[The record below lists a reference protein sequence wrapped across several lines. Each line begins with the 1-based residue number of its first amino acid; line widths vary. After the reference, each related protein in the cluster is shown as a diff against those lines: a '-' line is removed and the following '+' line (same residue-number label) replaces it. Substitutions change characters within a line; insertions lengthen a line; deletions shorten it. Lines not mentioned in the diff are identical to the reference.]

1 MAPKRATK
9 RTIRPDSPR
18 KRVKDQRKLQLL
30 EAAITVIARHGL
42 TQTTIANVS
51 SEAGMSRG
59 IINFYFTSKESML
72 KEVLLNLLATE
83 RKAVQSSLAANSQ
96 LSAKERLAALVE
108 VLSSPRLYSKKR
120 LSAWCAFAAFAASHA
135 PTRYA
140 FERNY
145 QDTSTTLTELCREA
159 GAASPVSNAALLMT
173 YIQGARFNEVTGLA
187 HLAKE
192 EVFSQLRLF
201 EAVTIPHAPE
211 EKVVAIT
218 EVKKPKPPKKK
229 ASAAEGDVVVADL
242 FANL

>member
-1 MAPKRATK
+1 
-9 RTIRPDSPR
+9 
-18 KRVKDQRKLQLL
+18 
-30 EAAITVIARHGL
+30 
-42 TQTTIANVS
+42 
-51 SEAGMSRG
+51 MSRG

-159 GAASPVSNAALLMT
+159 GAASPVSNAAIAAGLVLAT
-173 YIQGARFNEVTGLA
+173 GSRPRTVNLPGVARPGVQVLRTLAESDQLKSALESGGPLVIYGGGWIGLEVAAAARTRD
-187 HLAKE
+187 
-192 EVFSQLRLF
+192 VP
-201 EAVTIPHAPE
+201 VT
-211 EKVVAIT
+211 
-218 EVKKPKPPKKK
+218 
-229 ASAAEGDVVVADL
+229 VVVREDPKT
-242 FANL
+242 